1 MKLRTN
7 LLFIA
12 LGCILFSSCNRNSPK
27 PCFELIC
34 ESLKQMDQILAGED
48 VLISNCTDNGM
59 SFSWDF
65 GDGTNSTLN
74 SPHHVWEAPG
84 DYTIT
89 LIAENEDASKTL
101 TQDITVS
108 PSLYGEWEGEYT
120 ANDEQV
126 SFTFSLVQSAYKIK
140 GDFWTA
146 GPFIQYGGLFG
157 RPNGVLS
164 SNSVI
169 SQDSVH
175 LDGSLIYV
183 ISFQGTSQSLS
194 MMYKFDGIINNTM
207 DEMEGEI
214 VLVSNYPQGPWH
226 ATKK

>member
-12 LGCILFSSCNRNSPK
+12 LGCILFSSCNTNSPK
-27 PCFELIC
+27 PCFEMIC

-48 VLISNCTDNGM
+48 VLLSNCTDNGM

-74 SPHHVWEAPG
+74 SPHHVWETPG

-108 PSLYGEWEGEYT
+108 PSLYGEWEGVMYQ
-120 ANDEQV
+120 NDNELL
-126 SFTFSLVQSAYKIK
+126 FTLDITQSAHKIK
-140 GDFWTA
+140 GNFSPA
-146 GPFIQYGGLFG
+146 GNY
-157 RPNGVLS
+157 RATGVLS
-164 SNSVI
+164 SNSTI
-169 SQDSVH
+169 YDDSVVLH
-175 LDGSLIYV
+175 CALITSITFGDQTLTYSNLFKFEGTVNEALDQMGGDKASVNDYEYDSWEAI
-183 ISFQGTSQSLS
+183 
-194 MMYKFDGIINNTM
+194 
-207 DEMEGEI
+207 
-214 VLVSNYPQGPWH
+214 
-226 ATKK
+226 KK